1 MIKQTNFS
9 VCLRRFIFSL
19 LFATAIVQARAQLG
33 RAEVQGIQGPA
44 TYAVSAAVPLPLTKG
59 IPILPGTVV
68 KTGRGSALD
77 LYFGPEVGTMRL
89 LQNSILFVESLER
102 NQTRLT
108 LREGSLV
115 GWNARVPA
123 SSEFQVK
130 LPKGIAGIVRGKYRV
145 DSASRLVLLDGHL
158 VYAHI
163 SNGQPTPHVL
173 TAPPA
178 VYFSPI
184 EGVRAAPKPLQ
195 NEVETQ
201 TRGKLR

>member
-1 MIKQTNFS
+1 MKQTNFS
-9 VCLRRFIFSL
+9 VCLSRFILSL
-19 LFATAIVQARAQLG
+19 LFATAMVQARAQLG

-44 TYAVSAAVPLPLTKG
+44 TYAVGAAVPLPVAKG
-59 IPILPGTVV
+59 ISILPGTLV
-68 KTGRGSALD
+68 KTGHGSALD
-77 LYFGPEVGTMRL
+77 LYFGPEVGTVRL
-89 LQNSILFVESLER
+89 LQNSIFFVESLEK

-108 LREGSLV
+108 LREGSMA

-130 LPKGIAGIVRGKYRV
+130 LPKGIAGIVQGKYRL

-163 SNGQPTPHVL
+163 LNRQPTPYVL
-173 TAPPA
+173 KTPPA

-195 NEVETQ
+195 IEVETQ